1 MTRSQ
6 ALAAAAC
13 LTGTFAFG
21 KPERASAAARTLDPL
36 LAYGDWL
43 DVRPTAESLQGRVVL
58 VDVFTFACWN
68 CANVTPNLRTLHR
81 TKPSSDLVIIGVHTP
96 ETPYERDR
104 GNVVENLKRLG
115 ITWPVAIDNSSKLW
129 NTYGVQ
135 YWPTQ
140 MIFDRN
146 GRLRTTIVGDSQDAE
161 VDKAIALLS
170 SRA

>member
-1 MTRSQ
+1 MTRRD
-6 ALAAAAC
+6 ALVAATL
-13 LTGTFAFG
+13 LTGALTFARPRG
-21 KPERASAAARTLDPL
+21 ANAAARTLDPI

-68 CANVTPNLRTLHR
+68 CQNVTPNLRTLHR

-104 GNVVENLKRLG
+104 ANVVANLKRLG
-115 ITWPVAIDNSSKLW
+115 ITWPVAIDNNSKLW

-146 GRLRTTIVGDSQDAE
+146 GRLHTTVVGDSQDAD